1 MELFYIPGA
10 GGTAGSIAMKKE
22 LKVLKKKKHIIE
34 ALKRCLERDVYSQV
48 SLEDVAREAGFS
60 KGGLRHYFP
69 TREELYVSLIEGFF
83 SQIQRDQTGV
93 VQDLDLDKNDRALIT
108 TLFGIEKFLL
118 DKKTMRILINII
130 LYSFED
136 EKIREIVRK
145 FIRNHLDVY
154 AGTISE
160 IKGTAPGNNEET
172 IFIGRITQVIVLFA
186 GILEFIDPIS
196 VDTPKLIEFI
206 LSLYR
211 RD

>member
-1 MELFYIPGA
+1 
-10 GGTAGSIAMKKE
+10 MKKE
-22 LKVLKKKKHIIE
+22 LKVLKKKKHIME
-34 ALKRCLERDVYSQV
+34 ALKRCLEKDVYSQV

-93 VQDLDLDKNDRALIT
+93 IQDLDLDKNDRALIT

-136 EKIREIVRK
+136 DKIREIVRK
-145 FIRNHLDVY
+145 FIRSHLDVY
-154 AGTISE
+154 AGTIGE
-160 IKGTAPGNNEET
+160 MKGPSTEGEDET

-186 GILEFIDPIS
+186 GILEFIDPIN